1 MMMMIQGKRAIA
13 FRTGKLEMKTTNDA
27 VWSYVLF
34 CCVRFMGGDDVSAL
48 SLFWICSVL

>member
-1 MMMMIQGKRAIA
+1 MMMIQGKRAIA

-27 VWSYVLF
+27 VWSYVFFAVYGLW
-34 CCVRFMGGDDVSAL
+34 VGDDVSAL